1 MEVEVERI
9 GAVEVL
15 RINRPEARNALNPA
29 VLAGLGEG
37 VRSADADP
45 AVRAVIITGTGDK
58 AFCAGMDLRGVASGE
73 RQGGGGGGG
82 GTPAGTSAYVEFIR
96 NGISKPVIGAANAT
110 ALAGGFELLLRCD
123 LVVAAE
129 GAEFGLPEVKRGLF
143 AAGGG
148 VKLGRRIPMAVAME
162 LALTGDRIGAPRAL
176 ELGLVNRVV
185 PADQVMPA
193 ALALA
198 DSVVANGPLGVAATK
213 RLMRAAVDGSD
224 DELWALQE
232 TLQASVFGSD
242 DAREGALAFL
252 EKRAPNW
259 QAR

>member
-9 GAVEVL
+9 GAVKVL

-29 VLAGLGEG
+29 VLAGIGEG

-45 AVRAVIITGTGDK
+45 EVRVVIITGTGDK

-73 RQGGGGGGG
+73 RQGGGGGGA
-82 GTPAGTSAYVEFIR
+82 TPAGTSAYVEFIR
-96 NGISKPVIGAANAT
+96 SGISKPVIGAANAT

-162 LALTGDRIGAPRAL
+162 LGLTGDRIDARRAL

-198 DSVVANGPLGVAATK
+198 EAVVANGPLGVVATK
-213 RLMRAAVDGSD
+213 ALMRAAVEGND

-232 TLQASVFGSD
+232 TFQAPVFGSD

-252 EKRAPNW
+252 EKRAPRW
-259 QAR
+259 QGR